1 MSFWCLGVKENN
13 VSTKDDIFIN
23 FQFHIEKDNNKF
35 NFRYFKNDNCIKFWK
50 KKCLDAENIL
60 LKQKNHKKG

>member
-1 MSFWCLGVKENN
+1 MSFLWVAVKENN

-50 KKCLDAENIL
+50 KNMLRCRKHIIKTKES
-60 LKQKNHKKG
+60 